1 VRHRKRGRILDRARD
16 PRRALLRSLMLA
28 LFREER
34 IRTTLAKAKEV
45 RGAAERLLTY
55 AKQGGV
61 EKRRLVASQISDR
74 AVVTKIF
81 EEIAPR
87 FKDQSGGYTRIFQL
101 GPRLGDAAPIAQLEI
116 IGAPSVIKTEEGK
129 GKKPAPPKK
138 PSPKLRA
145 KKDETAKGEAKP
157 KAGEEE
163 SKPRGLKRFF
173 GGGRKKPEGEGKERE

>member
-1 VRHRKRGRILDRARD
+1 
-16 PRRALLRSLMLA
+16 MLA

-61 EKRRLVASQISDR
+61 GKRRLVASQISDR

-87 FKDQSGGYTRIFQL
+87 FKDRSGGYTRIFQL

-116 IGAPSVIKTEEGK
+116 IGAPTVIKTEEGK
-129 GKKPAPPKK
+129 GKPAPPRK

-145 KKDETAKGEAKP
+145 KKEETAKGEAKP
-157 KAGEEE
+157 EAEEE
-163 SKPRGLKRFF
+163 KSKPRGLKRFF